1 MLNPPPSR
9 HAVLEMA
16 AWKHRLMLLSTSLS
30 VLAIG
35 LIGSRLAAHAEAV
48 DRQTRPEPNRQPIQ
62 AVPQS
67 QSQSQNQPQEQPQLW
82 VNPQMGNDA
91 TADGSEQAPFRTLT
105 RALEQARSQTV
116 IQLSSGTYSE
126 QTGEVFPIL
135 LKPGVTVQGNPDAL
149 GSGITIQGNGSY
161 QSPSLG
167 RQNVTV
173 VGAHQAILSGI
184 TITNPALRGQGV
196 WLETGSAILQNNTI
210 TGNAQTGVMVA
221 GSSSAQL
228 DGNLFLLNRSSGL
241 TVAGSAQPTI
251 QRNRFQRTT
260 TGILIRES
268 AAPQIL
274 SNRLSQNRDGIVVQD
289 QARPVLR
296 DNTIEDSERDGL
308 LVIAQAQPNLG
319 TPQQPG
325 NNVFLNNQQQDID
338 ALAASQAVPA
348 FGNQLTASQTIG
360 KIDLTGSAAS
370 RTATVASIGD
380 RLPLNASPA
389 LVTHMAPA
397 RTTVA
402 RTITAQTLTPQ
413 PAMPLAESPIAQSP
427 PATAPVLISS
437 LPPTSVTRSTQSQS
451 TQSQSAQS
459 QAPTRTTA
467 GTVVAA
473 SIVNRSPAS
482 QNATRSTSTPAAVAI
497 PVPAPETA
505 ASIDI
510 PVPSPERPT
519 LPSRSAAQSVTRSDN
534 RSAAARDRSPAEQSV
549 LRTANRSAA
558 NSPAANRSASSPTL
572 QSRSLSSSANPAA
585 PQPRSVSSPAP
596 VAAAPTPPRSIALTV
611 PPPETSVVHHSTNA
625 AANQPVNW
633 GQAVATSMQQFSN
646 VVVTAAASLPRQA
659 FPTNMAP
666 RLSGTPIAIP
676 VPPPD
681 RNSTATR
688 STAPDPNAR
697 VLPVPGA
704 EIPLG
709 NTDGVDRI
717 SVANASSATTYA
729 RRASL
734 QYRVVVPAPD
744 PVVQTQVQ
752 AIVPGAFS
760 MVLNGRSVM
769 QVGAF
774 SSEQNAQEAVAMLS
788 RNGFQGIIQPMN

>member
-16 AWKHRLMLLSTSLS
+16 TWKHRLMLLSTSLS

-62 AVPQS
+62 SA
-67 QSQSQNQPQEQPQLW
+67 SQSQNRSQNRSQEQPQLW
-82 VNPQMGNDA
+82 VNPQTGNDA

-116 IQLSSGTYSE
+116 IQLLSGTYSE

-260 TGILIRES
+260 TGIVIRES

-338 ALAASQAVPA
+338 ALAASQAVSA

-370 RTATVASIGD
+370 RTAMVASIGD

-437 LPPTSVTRSTQSQS
+437 LPPTSVTRSNQSQSNQSQSNQSQRTQSQS
-451 TQSQSAQS
+451 
-459 QAPTRTTA
+459 PTRTAA

-473 SIVNRSPAS
+473 SIVNRSSAS
-482 QNATRSTSTPAAVAI
+482 QNVTQSTSNLAAVAI

-510 PVPSPERPT
+510 PVPSPERST
-519 LPSRSAAQSVTRSDN
+519 LTARSVARSDN
-534 RSAAARDRSPAEQSV
+534 RSATARDRSPAEQSA

-558 NSPAANRSASSPTL
+558 NSPTL

-596 VAAAPTPPRSIALTV
+596 VAAAPISPRSIALTV
-611 PPPETSVVHHSTNA
+611 PPPETSVANHSTNA

-646 VVVTAAASLPRQA
+646 VVVTAVASLPRQA

-704 EIPLG
+704 EIPIG

-717 SVANASSATTYA
+717 SVANASLATAYA
-729 RRASL
+729 QRASL